1 MIHAYLNEI
10 GMAVP
15 VNECQQ
21 EFLDAL
27 PSWITDDAVVDK
39 LRAIAKRSGIE
50 HRHTVLP
57 RVIGPEASGAF
68 YAIGNFPGTARRME
82 VYRREAPALALEAV
96 RALEAHAVEIATV
109 THLVITSCTG
119 FYAPGL
125 DVDLIR
131 LLDLPRSVHRTIIG
145 FMGCYA
151 GITGLRTANDI
162 VRADPEA
169 RVLVINLELCSLH
182 LQQDAP
188 IDRLVASLLFSDGCA
203 ASLVSARPEGF
214 RLDSFTSHLS
224 LEDADKMEWLIE
236 DQGFAMKLDAYI
248 PDRIRDYLS
257 RDTDAFAGVLR
268 DPRSLW
274 AVHPGGRAVLDAVR
288 GAFALTPEQIAPS
301 RRVLAHYGNM
311 SSASIMFVFEELLR
325 HTPRNERRSGAAIAF
340 GPGLTLKAMEF
351 TFTPP
356 VNSNFVRLLKPR
368 EEVVSSATQLAVKP
382 RPESRV
388 SAIPDTHSCV

>member
-10 GMAVP
+10 GTAVP
-15 VNECQQ
+15 ANECQRD
-21 EFLDAL
+21 FLDSL
-27 PSWITDDAVVDK
+27 PFWIPDPAVAKK
-39 LRAIAKRSGIE
+39 LHAIAKRSGIE
-50 HRHTVLP
+50 RRHTILDS
-57 RVIGPEASGAF
+57 VIGPYGSGAF
-68 YAIGNFPGTARRME
+68 YEIGNFPSTGRRME
-82 VYRREAPALALEAV
+82 VYRREAPSLSMKAVKALEG
-96 RALEAHAVEIATV
+96 RGVELDSI

-131 LLDLPRSVHRTIIG
+131 LLGLPRNVCRTIIG

-182 LQQDAP
+182 LQEDAP

-203 ASLVSARPEGF
+203 ASLVSAKPSGF

-224 LEDADKMEWLIE
+224 LEDADKMQWLVE
-236 DQGFAMKLDAYI
+236 DQGFAMKLDAGI

-257 RDTDAFAGVLR
+257 RETDIFDQAVG
-268 DPRSLW
+268 DPKALW
-274 AVHPGGRAVLDAVR
+274 AIHPGGRAVLDAVR
-288 GAFALTPEQIAPS
+288 TAFGLDPEQIAPA
-301 RRVLAHYGNM
+301 RRVLTNYGNM

-325 HTPRNERRSGAAIAF
+325 HTPQNESRPGAAIAF
-340 GPGLTLKAMEF
+340 GPGLTIKAMEF
-351 TFTPP
+351 TFVPSADP
-356 VNSNFVRLLKPR
+356 HFDESSEPR
-368 EEVVSSATQLAVKP
+368 EEMFSP
-382 RPESRV
+382 
-388 SAIPDTHSCV
+388 AI

>member
-10 GMAVP
+10 GTAVP
-15 VNECQQ
+15 AGECQQ
-21 EFLDAL
+21 QFLDSL
-27 PSWITDDAVVDK
+27 PSWIPDPALVNK

-50 HRHTVLP
+50 GRHTVLDQVVGQP
-57 RVIGPEASGAF
+57 GSGAF
-68 YAIGNFPGTARRME
+68 YEIGNFPGTGRRME
-82 VYRREAPALALEAV
+82 VYRETAPALAVQAV
-96 RALEAHAVEIATV
+96 RALEARGVELNFIS
-109 THLVITSCTG
+109 HLVITSCTG

-131 LLDLPRSVHRTIIG
+131 LLGLPRNVCRTLIG

-169 RVLVINLELCSLH
+169 RVLVVNLELCSLH

-203 ASLVSARPEGF
+203 ASLVSAESGGF

-224 LEDADKMEWLIE
+224 LEDADKMQWLVE
-236 DQGFAMKLDAYI
+236 DQGFAMKLDADI
-248 PDRIRDYLS
+248 PDRIREYLA
-257 RDTDAFAGVLR
+257 RDTGSFDQAVG
-268 DPRSLW
+268 DPRALW
-274 AVHPGGRAVLDAVR
+274 AIHPGGRAILDAVR
-288 GAFALTPEQIAPS
+288 SAFSLTSEQIAPA
-301 RRVLAHYGNM
+301 RRVLASYGNM

-325 HTPRNERRSGAAIAF
+325 HTPQNESRPGAAIAF

-351 TFTPP
+351 TYVPP
-356 VNSNFVRLLKPR
+356 VVASNFRDA
-368 EEVVSSATQLAVKP
+368 EAVGEILSP
-382 RPESRV
+382 
-388 SAIPDTHSCV
+388 AI